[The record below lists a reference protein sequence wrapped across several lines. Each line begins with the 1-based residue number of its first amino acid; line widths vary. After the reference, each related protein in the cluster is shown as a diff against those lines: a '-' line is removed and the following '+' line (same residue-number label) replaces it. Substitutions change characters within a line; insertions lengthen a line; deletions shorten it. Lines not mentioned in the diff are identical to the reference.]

1 MNDSFSKN
9 IEKLSQYFGADRI
22 LTKED
27 TAIVLKAITGILS
40 AYKKDTE
47 SLNENTKKLIA
58 SVLTE
63 LEKQNDTLLE
73 DIGNTKKGIVDEF
86 NTQVTNKIK
95 DIEKICKQV
104 EKLKADLECMEVKDG
119 EDADEEYVIEEV
131 LKRIKLPEYQEFIL
145 SGEDIVTKINE
156 LSLNSDFQIDAK
168 HIKNLPE
175 LKGRGVGGISKVTV
189 QKMID
194 DSGASGVS
202 LRTNGN
208 TNGSQAILNLIAGT
222 GMDLVDDGN
231 GGITINGPTGGT
243 GDVVGPAS
251 ATDNA
256 VARFDSTTGK
266 LVQNSGVTISDANVI
281 SAVGA
286 LFSGLTASQLI
297 ATDASKNLV
306 SLSTSTY
313 PSLSELANLKGV
325 TSAIQTQL
333 DTKITASSSDTLT
346 NKTINASSNTISN
359 LTTSMFATNVIDTD
373 STLSA
378 NSDTRI
384 ASQKAIR
391 SYVDNALTGLFWKPA
406 VACATT
412 ANITLSGEQTIDGV
426 LTSSSRVLVK
436 NQSTASQNGIYVSGS
451 GAWTRAVDADTG
463 TELIGATVFI
473 TGGSTYGDTQWTC
486 TNDSISLGSTSIVF
500 AQVAGAGTYS
510 AGTGLSLSGNQF
522 SIDTSV
528 VARKSDNLS
537 VFASTT
543 SAQLLALISDE
554 TGSGA
559 LVFAT
564 SPVLV
569 TPNLGTPSAVNLT
582 NGTALPLSGI
592 TGSTSTALG
601 VGSLEV
607 GHATDST
614 LSRLGAGDLG
624 IEGVSILTTTNTKT
638 ITNKRKQPRV
648 YTATNNATLTPEIDT
663 YDIFHLTAM
672 SANTTI
678 ANHSTSTPA
687 DGEIITLRFL
697 DNGTARTLSWG
708 TNYVAKGGI
717 ALPSTTTISKNMSCL
732 FEWNANLSKYNL
744 IGLTQEA

>member
-27 TAIVLKAITGILS
+27 TSIVLKAITGILS
-40 AYKKDTE
+40 TYKKDTE

-63 LEKQNDTLLE
+63 LEKQNDILLE
-73 DIGNTKKGIVDEF
+73 DIGNTKNGIIEEF
-86 NTQVTNKIK
+86 SSQVTSRIK
-95 DIEKICKQV
+95 DIEKICKKV

-131 LKRIKLPEYQEFIL
+131 LKRIQLPEYQEFIL
-145 SGEDIVTKINE
+145 SGEDIVAKINE

-175 LKGRGVGGISKVTV
+175 WKGRGVGGISKVTV

-194 DSGASGVS
+194 DSGASGV
-202 LRTNGN
+202 LLKTDGN
-208 TNGSQAILNLIAGT
+208 TNGSQSILNLIAGT

-256 VARFDSTTGK
+256 VVRFDATTGK
-266 LVQNSGVTISDANVI
+266 LIQNSGVTISDSNVI

-286 LFSGLTASQLI
+286 LLSGLTASQLI
-297 ATDASKNLV
+297 ATDGSKNLV

-313 PSLSELANLKGV
+313 PSLTELTYLKGA
-325 TSAIQTQL
+325 TSAIQTQI
-333 DTKITASSSDTLT
+333 DSKISASSSDTLT

-426 LTSSSRVLVK
+426 LTSGSRVLVK
-436 NQSTASQNGIYVSGS
+436 NQSTASQNGIYVSGAGS
-451 GAWTRAVDADTG
+451 WTRAVDTDTG
-463 TELIGATVFI
+463 AELVGATVFI

-486 TNDSISLGSTSIVF
+486 TNDSITLGSTNIVF

-543 SAQLLALISDE
+543 SAQLAGIMSDE

-564 SPVLV
+564 SPTLV
-569 TPNLGTPSAVNLT
+569 TPALGTPSALVLT
-582 NGTALPLSGI
+582 NATGLPLTALVSD
-592 TGSTSTALG
+592 TTTALG
-601 VGSLEV
+601 IGSINL
-607 GHATDST
+607 GHASDTTIARVS
-614 LSRLGAGDLG
+614 AGV
-624 IEGVSILTTTNTKT
+624 ISVEGVTIPSISSAN
-638 ITNKRKQPRV
+638 IVTNKRNQPRV
-648 YTATNNATLTPEIDT
+648 YSATNNASLTPEIDT

-678 ANHSTSTPA
+678 NNKSTSTPA
-687 DGEIITLRFL
+687 DGEQMRFRFL
-697 DNGTARTLSWG
+697 DNGTSRTLSWG
-708 TNYVAKGGI
+708 TDYVAKAGV
-717 ALPSTTTISKNMSCL
+717 ALPTATTISKNLIVL
-732 FEWNANLSKYNL
+732 FEWNANLTKWNCL
-744 IGLTQEA
+744 ATGLEA